1 MSRAQDGVGP
11 GATAAKQLSAPQGPA
26 ADRTAD
32 YKRTWRERNAAHIRE
47 YRTAYDAEHRDE
59 VLAQKREY
67 MRRYDVRKAV
77 ERRRAEAKRV
87 SSKKYYEAHKEKHLE
102 YTRQWRARKLA
113 EDPEWFRAAR
123 AEYQRRRRAG
133 HREKDNAKLRARRQ
147 ANPEAAR
154 AKQRAYYAK
163 HAEELKARKRAH
175 YQAHR
180 EEILARNRAW
190 KEREKLRR
198 LAGLPPRRIHT
209 TTTAERDAN
218 TAAANEFF
226 ARARSREE
234 IAAFR
239 RGVIPP
245 VAGLQPTP
253 LELVA
258 AFERDSKR
266 ARIEH
271 ALATDLSYADR
282 MRIAE
287 VRRHLAAEQKVARRE
302 ARTAVENARLDA
314 IGREVN
320 DRLRHRDPP
329 RRPHH
334 LDPAAPHPMLN
345 PNSTMGL
352 NR

>member
-1 MSRAQDGVGP
+1 MSRAQDGVESGTKM
-11 GATAAKQLSAPQGPA
+11 GKQQSAPQGPA

-32 YKRTWRERNAAHIRE
+32 YKRAWRQRNAAHIRE
-47 YRTAYDAEHRDE
+47 YRAAYDAEHREE

-67 MRRYDVRKAV
+67 MRRYHARKSV
-77 ERRRAEAKRV
+77 ERRHAEAKRA
-87 SSKKYYEAHKEKHLE
+87 SSKKYYEAHKEKHHE

-113 EDPEWFRAAR
+113 EDPEGFRAAS
-123 AEYQRRRRAG
+123 AEYQRRRRAA
-133 HREKDNAKLRARRQ
+133 HREEGNAKLRARRQ

-163 HAEELKARKRAH
+163 HAEDLKARKRAH

-180 EEILARNRAW
+180 DEVLARNRAW
-190 KEREKLRR
+190 KDREKRR
-198 LAGLPPRRIHT
+198 RQTGLPPRRIHT

-218 TAAANEFF
+218 VVAADEFF
-226 ARARSREE
+226 ARQYSRQE
-234 IAAFR
+234 IATMR

-253 LELVA
+253 AELAA

-287 VRRHLAAEQKVARRE
+287 VRRHLAAEQKAARRE

-314 IGREVN
+314 IGKQVN
-320 DRLRHRDPP
+320 DRLRHKDPP
-329 RRPHH
+329 RRQHH